1 MRLYVCMVL
10 GGSTCTLLYIFF
22 NSILP
27 CELSLKCKNFFL
39 RINVILYL
47 LPFPWIAAEVKGA
60 LKELLEKAGVVFPR
74 TSRGYIVHSNRM
86 WESMIIR
93 DSNNEILYITG
104 YQKWFPAILV
114 GCAVFG
120 VLLVGWMIAYL
131 ITGYRYK
138 KDMVNLDADRYLKGS
153 RDKKR
158 RIRMGVSPNV
168 DSPVTIGMMKPVILF
183 PLDNEKY
190 SASERGIISHEL
202 NHITNMDGL
211 FRCLTVI
218 IIAMEWYNPLTYYL
232 FKENIAISEML
243 CDEAAVESMSKEEK
257 LDYMR
262 CIITAAERPQ
272 NAKKV
277 IMTLGATKGLTKERM
292 MRIMGK
298 NEKKIWKRGLAA
310 GIMILCF
317 VFSSIPALAYKEPL
331 GIEIMD
337 ADTLDEWKGSY
348 ILMNGMEEKT
358 EASYIKSSDF
368 SQSDYTFTSEAGEI
382 FFDESIELYNENQVR
397 EACTHNYESGT
408 SNKHDMNS
416 DGSCTVIVYSAQR
429 CSKCGYVKI
438 GSRIST
444 TTYDVCPHK

>member
-10 GGSTCTLLYIFF
+10 GGSICTLLYILF
-22 NSILP
+22 NRILP
-27 CELSLKCKNFFL
+27 CELSLKCKNIFL
-39 RINVILYL
+39 RINIILYL

-74 TSRGYIVHSNRM
+74 TSRGDIVHPKRI

-104 YQKWFPAILV
+104 YQKWFPIILA

-120 VLLVGWMIAYL
+120 VLLVGWMIACL
-131 ITGYRYK
+131 IAGYIYK
-138 KDMVNLDADRYLKGS
+138 KDMINLDAGRYLKGS

-158 RIRMGVSPNV
+158 RVRMGVSPNV
-168 DSPVTIGMMKPVILF
+168 DSPVTVGMVKPVILL

-202 NHITNMDGL
+202 HHITNMDGL
-211 FRCLTVI
+211 FRLLTFI
-218 IIAMEWYNPLTYYL
+218 IIAMEWYNPLAYYL
-232 FKENIAISEML
+232 FKENIAVSEML
-243 CDEAAVESMSKEEK
+243 CDEAAVESMCKEEK

-272 NAKKV
+272 NTKKV

-298 NEKKIWKRGLAA
+298 NEKKIWKSGLAA

-331 GIEIMD
+331 RMEIMD
-337 ADTLDEWKGSY
+337 ADAIDEWKRADMTMA
-348 ILMNGMEEKT
+348 IAEENLET
-358 EASYIKSSDF
+358 SYIKEMDF
-368 SQSDYTFTSEAGEI
+368 SQSDGMLVNEAGET
-382 FFDESIELYNENQVR
+382 SPYNENIGNENQKQVF
-397 EACTHNYESGT
+397 CTHNYEPKIYVLHEANG
-408 SNKHDMNS
+408 
-416 DGSCTVIVYSAQR
+416 DGGCTVINYNAQK
-429 CSKCGYVKI
+429 CSKCGYVNV
-438 GSRIST
+438 GSEISRT
-444 TTYDVCPHK
+444 IYKVCPHK

>member
-27 CELSLKCKNFFL
+27 CELSLKCKNIFL

-47 LPFPWIAAEVKGA
+47 FPFPWIAAEVKGY

-74 TSRGYIVHSNRM
+74 TSRGDIVHPKRI

-93 DSNNEILYITG
+93 DSNNKVLYITG
-104 YQKWFPAILV
+104 YQKWFPAILT

-120 VLLVGWMIAYL
+120 VLLVGWMIACL
-131 ITGYRYK
+131 IAGYIYK
-138 KDMVNLDADRYLKGS
+138 KDMINLDTDRYLKGS
-153 RDKKR
+153 RNKKR
-158 RIRMGVSPNV
+158 RVRIGVSPNV
-168 DSPVTIGMMKPVILF
+168 DSPVTIGMVNPVILL

-190 SASERGIISHEL
+190 SASERGIICHEL
-202 NHITNMDGL
+202 HHITNMDGL
-211 FRCLTVI
+211 FRFLTFI

-232 FKENIAISEML
+232 FKENIAVSEML

-262 CIITAAERPQ
+262 CIITAAEKPQ

-277 IMTLGATKGLTKERM
+277 IMALGATKGLTKERM

-298 NEKKIWKRGLAA
+298 NEKKTWKRGLAA

-331 GIEIMD
+331 GMEIMD
-337 ADTLDEWKGSY
+337 ADAIDEWKRAD
-348 ILMNGMEEKT
+348 MTMAVAEENLET
-358 EASYIKSSDF
+358 NYIKEMDF
-368 SQSDYTFTSEAGEI
+368 SQSDGMLVNEAGETSPY
-382 FFDESIELYNENQVR
+382 DENIGNENQKQVF
-397 EACTHNYESGT
+397 CTHNYEPKIYVYHEANG
-408 SNKHDMNS
+408 
-416 DGSCTVIVYSAQR
+416 DGGCTVINYNAQK
-429 CSKCGYVKI
+429 CSKCGYVSVGSEI
-438 GSRIST
+438 SRI
-444 TTYDVCPHK
+444 TYKVCPHK